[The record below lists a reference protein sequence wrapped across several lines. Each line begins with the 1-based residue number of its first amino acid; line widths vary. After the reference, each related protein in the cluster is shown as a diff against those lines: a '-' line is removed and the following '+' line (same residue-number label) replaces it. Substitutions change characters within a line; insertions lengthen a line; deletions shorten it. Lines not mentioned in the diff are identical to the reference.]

1 MVQTGPKT
9 QEGGAKGGIM
19 SFGYQVETEAKV
31 KRDPIPAAMKQ
42 IPTARMKVPAR
53 TRGLFPDSP
62 SVTCLS
68 LPRSSS
74 FLPEAVDLV

>member
-1 MVQTGPKT
+1 
-9 QEGGAKGGIM
+9 
-19 SFGYQVETEAKV
+19 
-31 KRDPIPAAMKQ
+31 MKQ